1 MISISVQVL
10 FPALRMF
17 WKPSR
22 ARAQDGSMIE
32 LTRLEHLYRLFERC

>member
-1 MISISVQVL
+1 MISISTQVL

-17 WKPSR
+17 WKPSQ